1 MSDNKLNS
9 LGFDE
14 DDFLSNLEFLK
25 AKYSAYDDE
34 DSKEEEKDE
43 AEKEINDAQPQET
56 TTDIFTYDRGNDDED
71 LPTLGEDSDGDDIY
85 SEHSF
90 TFDGEKENPDK
101 IKSYEND
108 LYDETVILDDGDVFS
123 YEKDKEASA
132 IPEITDDDSPAWYL
146 SGSVDYREEPVSDEP
161 KALEEAPTEEIE
173 EPAEDVYSSPINAE
187 PLPKEGDNPPAWYL
201 SGSTDY
207 DEKIVADEPEVQEE
221 APAEELYEE
230 SEEKIEDIY
239 SEPEEEDVSLQED
252 DADEFSDLDDDDDI
266 KVIKQS
272 EKSAFVSALMDAASK
287 ANKEDDTSDSKPS
300 KTKIKKEKA
309 PKAPKKPKAEK
320 ENTPGKSS
328 NNKKRKIIT
337 VAIAVAVPVII
348 WLGMFLTDIILVKNW
363 YTPFFSV
370 EAKTYSDGS
379 STYVGAFYKIQFH
392 VNEDNTEEIDR
403 ECLPWFVNGPNDK

>member
-34 DSKEEEKDE
+34 DSKEAETDE
-43 AEKEINDAQPQET
+43 AEKDVNTTPTKET
-56 TTDIFTYDRGNDDED
+56 ATDIFTYDRGNDGED
-71 LPTLGEDSDGDDIY
+71 LPTLGENSAGDDIY

-90 TFDGEKENPDK
+90 TFDGEKENSGK

-123 YEKDKEASA
+123 YEKDEKASA

-146 SGSVDYREEPVSDEP
+146 SGSVDYREETVSDEP
-161 KALEEAPTEEIE
+161 KAQEEAPAEEIK
-173 EPAEDVYSSPINAE
+173 EPAEDVYSTTGTPEA
-187 PLPKEGDNPPAWYL
+187 LPQEDDNPPAWYL

-207 DEKIVADEPEVQEE
+207 DEEPISDEPEVQAE
-221 APAEELYEE
+221 APTEALYEE
-230 SEEKIEDIY
+230 REEKIEDIY
-239 SEPEEEDVSLQED
+239 SEPIEEDVPLQED
-252 DADEFSDLDDDDDI
+252 EADEFSDLDDDDDI
-266 KVIKQS
+266 KVIKQG

-287 ANKEDDTSDSKPS
+287 ANKEDDFSDSKPS
-300 KTKIKKEKA
+300 KIKKEKA
-309 PKAPKKPKAEK
+309 PKAPKKSKTEK
-320 ENTPGKSS
+320 ENISGKNQKS
-328 NNKKRKIIT
+328 KKRKIIT
-337 VAIAVAVPVII
+337 VVIAVAVPVII

>member
-25 AKYSAYDDE
+25 AKYSAYDDG
-34 DSKEEEKDE
+34 DSKEEPEDEKD
-43 AEKEINDAQPQET
+43 ANNTPAKET
-56 TTDIFTYDRGNDDED
+56 VTDIFTYDRGNDGED
-71 LPTLGEDSDGDDIY
+71 LPILGEDSDGDDIY

-90 TFDGEKENPDK
+90 TFDGEKENSDK

-123 YEKDKEASA
+123 YEKDEKASA

-146 SGSVDYREEPVSDEP
+146 SGSVDYREEPVSEEP
-161 KALEEAPTEEIE
+161 KA
-173 EPAEDVYSSPINAE
+173 
-187 PLPKEGDNPPAWYL
+187 
-201 SGSTDY
+201 
-207 DEKIVADEPEVQEE
+207 QEE
-221 APAEELYEE
+221 APAEALYEE

-239 SEPEEEDVSLQED
+239 SEPTEEDVSVQED
-252 DADEFSDLDDDDDI
+252 GADEFSDLDDDNDI
-266 KVIKQS
+266 KVIKQGK
-272 EKSAFVSALMDAASK
+272 KSAFVSALLDAASK
-287 ANKEDDTSDSKPS
+287 ANKEYDFSDSKPS
-300 KTKIKKEKA
+300 KIKIKKEKA
-309 PKAPKKPKAEK
+309 PKAPKKAKAER
-320 ENTPGKSS
+320 ENTPGKNS

-337 VAIAVAVPVII
+337 VVIAVAVPVII

>member
-25 AKYSAYDDE
+25 AKYSAYDDG
-34 DSKEEEKDE
+34 DSKEEPEDEKD
-43 AEKEINDAQPQET
+43 ANNTPAKET
-56 TTDIFTYDRGNDDED
+56 VTDIFTYDRGNDGED

-90 TFDGEKENPDK
+90 TFDGEKENSDK

-108 LYDETVILDDGDVFS
+108 LYDETVILDDSDVFS
-123 YEKDKEASA
+123 YEKDEKASA

-146 SGSVDYREEPVSDEP
+146 SGSVDYREEPVSEEP
-161 KALEEAPTEEIE
+161 KAQEEAPAEEIG
-173 EPAEDVYSSPINAE
+173 EPAEDVYSTADTPE
-187 PLPKEGDNPPAWYL
+187 TLPKEDDNPPSWYL

-207 DEKIVADEPEVQEE
+207 DEEPISDGPEVQEE
-221 APAEELYEE
+221 APSEAFYEE

-239 SEPEEEDVSLQED
+239 SEPTEEDVSVQED
-252 DADEFSDLDDDDDI
+252 GADEFSDLDDDNDI

-272 EKSAFVSALMDAASK
+272 EKSAFVSALLDAASK
-287 ANKEDDTSDSKPS
+287 ANKEDDFSDSKPS
-300 KTKIKKEKA
+300 KIKIKKEKA
-309 PKAPKKPKAEK
+309 PKAPKKAKTER
-320 ENTPGKSS
+320 ENAPGKNS

-337 VAIAVAVPVII
+337 VVIAVAIPVII

>member
-34 DSKEEEKDE
+34 DSKEQPENEKD
-43 AEKEINDAQPQET
+43 ANNTPAKET
-56 TTDIFTYDRGNDDED
+56 VTDIFTYDRGNDGED

-90 TFDGEKENPDK
+90 TFDDEKENSDK

-123 YEKDKEASA
+123 YEKDEKASA

-146 SGSVDYREEPVSDEP
+146 SGSVDHKEEPVSEEP
-161 KALEEAPTEEIE
+161 MAQEEAPAEEIE
-173 EPAEDVYSSPINAE
+173 EPAEDVYSTAGTPE
-187 PLPKEGDNPPAWYL
+187 TLPKEDDNPPAWYL

-207 DEKIVADEPEVQEE
+207 DEEPVSDEPEVQKE
-221 APAEELYEE
+221 APAEAFYEE

-239 SEPEEEDVSLQED
+239 SEPTEEDVFVQEGG
-252 DADEFSDLDDDDDI
+252 ADEFSDLDDDNDI
-266 KVIKQS
+266 KVIKQG
-272 EKSAFVSALMDAASK
+272 EKSAFVSALLDAASK
-287 ANKEDDTSDSKPS
+287 ANKEDDFSDSKPS
-300 KTKIKKEKA
+300 KIKIKKEKA
-309 PKAPKKPKAEK
+309 PKAPKKAKTER
-320 ENTPGKSS
+320 ENTPGKNS

-337 VAIAVAVPVII
+337 VVIAVAVPVII

-392 VNEDNTEEIDR
+392 VNKDNTEEIDR